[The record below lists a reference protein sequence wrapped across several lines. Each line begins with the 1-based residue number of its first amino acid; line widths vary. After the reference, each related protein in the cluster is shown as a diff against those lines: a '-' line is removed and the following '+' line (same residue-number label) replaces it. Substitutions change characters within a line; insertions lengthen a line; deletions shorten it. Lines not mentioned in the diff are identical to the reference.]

1 METQQNTIRVVCN
14 DKEYFLD
21 ENVLSIS
28 NLYTTIKAC
37 DPSVREINWSS
48 ISSNTFDQIIPY
60 LVYRNGKH
68 GPQIE
73 RPSKG
78 KTMSEN
84 CNDKWAVEYI
94 NKFSK
99 QELILLLH
107 TANYL
112 NIQCL
117 LSLCGCKI
125 ATIIQNLDKENVK
138 NFISEL

>member
-1 METQQNTIRVVCN
+1 METQQKTIHVVCN

-21 ENVLSIS
+21 ENLLSIS
-28 NLYTTIKAC
+28 NLYTTIKDC
-37 DPSVREINWSS
+37 DPSVSEINWSS
-48 ISSNTFDQIIPY
+48 ISNTFEQIIPY
-60 LVYRNGKH
+60 LVHRNGKH
-68 GPQIE
+68 GPEIE
-73 RPSKG
+73 RP

-94 NKFSK
+94 NKFNK
-99 QELILLLH
+99 QELIALLH

-138 NFISEL
+138 NCKK